1 MLEYKAKNKRTKET
15 LLTCLADLF
24 YSIVTQKR
32 KVRSTDDMIIFSVV
46 FLNMNFNRWGRS
58 LTTPICALSLN
69 KHPTYRWGRL
79 PQKSSSRVSGKRRWS
94 STTTCSRLPIHC
106 HQIFEERKSRISQT
120 RLPGCPRVPDLPD
133 QPHQRDHRGGAACLG
148 ENTWTRSS
156 GSAQ

>member
-46 FLNMNFNRWGRS
+46 FLNMNFNRWGR
-58 LTTPICALSLN
+58 
-69 KHPTYRWGRL
+69 L
-79 PQKSSSRVSGKRRWS
+79 PQKSSSRVSGRRRWS

>member
-46 FLNMNFNRWGRS
+46 FLNMNFN
-58 LTTPICALSLN
+58 
-69 KHPTYRWGRL
+69 RWGRL